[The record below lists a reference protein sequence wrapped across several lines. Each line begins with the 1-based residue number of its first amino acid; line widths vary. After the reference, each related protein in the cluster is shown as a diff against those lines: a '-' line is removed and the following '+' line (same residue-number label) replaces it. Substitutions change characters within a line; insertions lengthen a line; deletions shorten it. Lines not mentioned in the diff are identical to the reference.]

1 VISEK
6 MASLEKATMF
16 TFNGEATNVTPK
28 MQVMFMKPLPTMLPN
43 AKSKCP
49 FRVAARV
56 VSLSLYLVVF
66 VEFAGEASAS
76 WKELE
81 KTRGEVTTALTV

>member
-1 VISEK
+1 
-6 MASLEKATMF
+6 LEKAIMF
-16 TFNGEATNVTPK
+16 TFNGEATSVTPK
-28 MQVMFMKPLPTMLPN
+28 MQVMFMKPLLTMLPN
-43 AKSKCP
+43 AISKCP

-66 VEFAGEASAS
+66 VGFTGLASAS

-81 KTRGEVTTALTV
+81 KTRGVTTALTV